1 MRAYP
6 NICQTE
12 VIAIGSLKK
21 EVKKRKKQ
29 TVCQL
34 LCPLKEM
41 DTHVKE
47 GQLYVQHQKFGKK
60 WKKSW
65 FVLYPASQSGIARLE
80 FFDCGGSS
88 EKPSSTKKLDKK
100 VIRLSECISIL
111 PALTETCPKDNM
123 AAFCMETNDKTHVF
137 ATERQACAAWVD
149 KLCEIA
155 FQGGGVLDS
164 NGQQEFKMAEN
175 LIYSSREEVNEFW
188 VSVQRTEA
196 SERCGLQ
203 GAYWLKADSDSLILK
218 DPKSKRSLLVWP
230 YKLLRRYGR
239 DKVMFSFEAGRRCDS
254 GPGNFTFETKQGNE
268 VFGLVEGAIRE
279 QKAQAEERHQSSPAL
294 DPDCPA
300 LQLARTGGEGG
311 REREDGDS
319 GGSKPGSADG
329 VFGRREGRS
338 LPDPPA
344 PPHDPAGL
352 YSEPADS
359 LRLPPCPADAL
370 YSDPVDSLKA
380 APTPAPRNP
389 GNRPEP
395 LYSDIYDRVS
405 VELAPRAAA
414 LRLEA
419 WPKGAGPEHIY
430 DEPEGRGEGGG
441 GGGGGALYDEARL
454 EPQAWRARAW
464 DDSPQGH
471 EVPYNPSADDYS
483 VPAYGRPPPPRTKGP
498 KPLPAPKPAKGSG
511 PRNQNT
517 NNNNNEHTA
526 LYGQVSRHKPHPNT
540 CYPPDIIYDNLG
552 DI

>member
-1 MRAYP
+1 
-6 NICQTE
+6 
-12 VIAIGSLKK
+12 
-21 EVKKRKKQ
+21 
-29 TVCQL
+29 
-34 LCPLKEM
+34 M

-254 GPGNFTFETKQGNE
+254 GPGTSPSRPSRGTRCLGWWRGRSGSRRPRQRSGTRAAPPWTPTAPPCSWPAP
-268 VFGLVEGAIRE
+268 GRGAAASGRTGTP
-279 QKAQAEERHQSSPAL
+279 AAASPAR
-294 DPDCPA
+294 
-300 LQLARTGGEGG
+300 RTACSAGG
-311 REREDGDS
+311 RAAACRT
-319 GGSKPGSADG
+319 P
-329 VFGRREGRS
+329 
-338 LPDPPA
+338 PPPA
-344 PPHDPAGL
+344 RPGRAVLGAG
-352 YSEPADS
+352 
-359 LRLPPCPADAL
+359 RLPAPAPCPADAL

-430 DEPEGRGEGGG
+430 DEPEGRGEAGG